1 MSIDKS
7 MHYGQMPLQDVK
19 VLLIV
24 LESIVYKVN
33 PLYIFFQPNFFA
45 TEIES
50 YNQDSYQR
58 ALKADEAIRI
68 NIGENT
74 ESKRKE
80 REIELRKAS

>member
-1 MSIDKS
+1 M
-7 MHYGQMPLQDVK
+7 
-19 VLLIV
+19 LIRRV
-24 LESIVYKVN
+24 VFSSFRSTLSRSAKASETTTC
-33 PLYIFFQPNFFA
+33 FFWFLTDFA